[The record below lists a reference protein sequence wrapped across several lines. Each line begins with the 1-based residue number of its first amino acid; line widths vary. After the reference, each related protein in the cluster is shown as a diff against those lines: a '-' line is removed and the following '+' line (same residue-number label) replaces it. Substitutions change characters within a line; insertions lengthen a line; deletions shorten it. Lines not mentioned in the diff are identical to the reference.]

1 MSSEAGERGRGQH
14 LEGLACHALMMQNHR
29 KVLDKG
35 AVRSDLNFMKIILA
49 RKGVLIGGGKLRSET
64 PARRLL
70 WRSEMKNSQRP
81 QVGCWYLAL
90 IGKRM

>member
-49 RKGVLIGGGKLRSET
+49 RKGET
-64 PARRLL
+64 EVRNTSKKAAM
-70 WRSEMKNSQRP
+70 E
-81 QVGCWYLAL
+81 
-90 IGKRM
+90 I